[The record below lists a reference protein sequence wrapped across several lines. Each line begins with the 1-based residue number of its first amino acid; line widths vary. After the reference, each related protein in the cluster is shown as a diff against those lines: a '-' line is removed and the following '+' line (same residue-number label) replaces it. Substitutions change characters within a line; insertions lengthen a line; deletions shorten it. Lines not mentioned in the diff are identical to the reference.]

1 MPTVVAAGWAILIVF
16 LVASI
21 IVFRV
26 RWKFA
31 LLLFFVGPLLGMLVY
46 FLISLFALQLA
57 GELGVVHSRDLLSF
71 AFMVY
76 ALLFPLALC
85 PNGAFIAVLVLIANV
100 WLEGLFKLAL
110 LPAGRRLAI
119 GMIVGGAVGALFAAL
134 IVVLVLLA
142 QQNSELVEFV
152 SGGVFDRLDFSTE
165 LLISACTGAVDGTLI
180 VILGANC
187 FRPRHLDEVVE
198 GATT

>member
-100 WLEGLFKLAL
+100 WLEGLFNLAL
-110 LPAGRRLAI
+110 LPAGRE
-119 GMIVGGAVGALFAAL
+119 VPAL
-134 IVVLVLLA
+134 
-142 QQNSELVEFV
+142 
-152 SGGVFDRLDFSTE
+152 
-165 LLISACTGAVDGTLI
+165 
-180 VILGANC
+180 
-187 FRPRHLDEVVE
+187 
-198 GATT
+198 

>member
-16 LVASI
+16 LVAST

-31 LLLFFVGPLLGMLVY
+31 LVLFFVGPFLGMLVY

-57 GELGVVHSRDLLSF
+57 GELGVWHLRDLLSF

-76 ALLFPLALC
+76 AFLFPLALC
-85 PNGAFIAVLVLIANV
+85 PNGAFIAVLVLVAYV
-100 WLEGLFKLAL
+100 WLEGLFNLAL
-110 LPAGRRLAI
+110 LPAGRRLAT
-119 GMIVGGAVGALFAAL
+119 GVIVGGAVGALFAAL

-142 QQNSELVEFV
+142 QQNTEFVEFV

-165 LLISACTGAVDGTLI
+165 LLISVCTGAIDGTLI
-180 VILGANC
+180 VILRTKC
-187 FRPRHLDEVVE
+187 FRPKHLYAVAES
-198 GATT
+198 ATT